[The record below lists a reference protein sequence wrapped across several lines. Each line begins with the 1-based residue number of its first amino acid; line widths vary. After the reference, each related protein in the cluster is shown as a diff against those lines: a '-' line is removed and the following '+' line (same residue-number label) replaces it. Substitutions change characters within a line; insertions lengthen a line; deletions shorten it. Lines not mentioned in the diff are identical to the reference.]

1 MIYDRGLKLVQE
13 ILKEKRAKKCKLY
26 KNMMDVHKRVE
37 ERLRV
42 LKKEYNPS
50 VAKNEEKFTAI
61 EKKVW

>member
-1 MIYDRGLKLVQE
+1 
-13 ILKEKRAKKCKLY
+13 
-26 KNMMDVHKRVE
+26 MMDVHKRVE